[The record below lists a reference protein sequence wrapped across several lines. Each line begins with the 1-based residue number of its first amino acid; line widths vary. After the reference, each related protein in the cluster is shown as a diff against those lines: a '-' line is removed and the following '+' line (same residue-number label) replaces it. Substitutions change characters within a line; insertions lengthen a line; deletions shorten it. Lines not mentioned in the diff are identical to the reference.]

1 MIDVV
6 LNSELLHHAATF
18 RPLKL
23 YLIQLVLGWAQ
34 QKVSCGMG
42 VGVGGVG
49 GCLLGQYGRGQPVGA
64 GLGAAGG
71 KSWVVF
77 VGNLF
82 LDRAWPAGFGGE
94 TSQQSLRIGVGST
107 SHTAGSERPELSTS
121 GL

>member
-71 KSWVVF
+71 KSWVVI
-77 VGNLF
+77 VGKFSLTE
-82 LDRAWPAGFGGE
+82 LSQLVGGRGGGE
-94 TSQQSLRIGVGST
+94 ISQQALQAGVPYSWQ
-107 SHTAGSERPELSTS
+107 
-121 GL
+121 